1 MRLALVVCLLWCV
14 NGLAAPP
21 APPTFD
27 QIKAD
32 ANAERRA
39 RSAIDFAL
47 SAERDAEAVYS
58 SNDLTML
65 GERLKTVQ
73 EAMELA
79 QSSLEASHKTPGR
92 NPAPYKYA
100 ELKSKELLGRMSDLG
115 KKMDSEERGII
126 DAPIARIQEIHDAWF
141 EGIMGRKK

>member
-1 MRLALVVCLLWCV
+1 MRLALAIFLLGCANAW
-14 NGLAAPP
+14 AAPP

-32 ANAERRA
+32 ANPERRA

-47 SAERDAEAVYS
+47 SIQHDAEAAYAA
-58 SNDLTML
+58 NDLNAVA
-65 GERLKTVQ
+65 EKLKTVQ

-79 QSSLEASHKTPGR
+79 DSSLQASHKTPGR

-100 ELKSKELLGRMSDLG
+100 ELKSKELLVRMSDLSR
-115 KKMDSEERGII
+115 KMDAGERSMI
-126 DAPIARIQEIHDAWF
+126 DAPIGRIQEIHDAWF
-141 EGIMGRKK
+141 EGIMERKK